1 MEDKTAKENTGTKD
15 GTTRDDNIPVD
26 TFAREAIGTGGVLD
40 EEVNGKNPAGTDE
53 DQDWWKLHASKCAAR
68 VAREEPWAAMAG
80 GP

>member
-15 GTTRDDNIPVD
+15 GTTRDDKIPVD

-53 DQDWWKLHASKCAAR
+53 DQD
-68 VAREEPWAAMAG
+68 
-80 GP
+80 